1 MVDEYLVNHYS
12 YMWTSQQDKYILQ
25 EIEDERYVIVRLPND
40 IVTIEDNEVYHI
52 VKVKMMN
59 AGNKIVRLSV

>member
-25 EIEDERYVIVRLPND
+25 EIEDER
-40 IVTIEDNEVYHI
+40 
-52 VKVKMMN
+52 
-59 AGNKIVRLSV
+59 